1 MPSKKPSNF
10 NPGTCF
16 ASTPSSSAKLCN
28 FVTHSLIGRS
38 AIGNEGGSCACRIES
53 SEVQGMGVGFV
64 MLCTRYAAS
73 VVDDDGEGEEEEKR
87 SSVMV

>member
-1 MPSKKPSNF
+1 
-10 NPGTCF
+10 
-16 ASTPSSSAKLCN
+16 
-28 FVTHSLIGRS
+28 
-38 AIGNEGGSCACRIES
+38 
-53 SEVQGMGVGFV
+53 MGVGFV